1 MCHMTKNAHELSQLR
16 STSSNVRLWTNILL
30 LVTTYYKSCYMFK
43 YTTTIVWKMY
53 IQTYNLCSEEYVPVC
68 GCDGLIQVF
77 GTTVCS
83 SILVRFLLIE
93 KRGTRS
99 LVATNITTTTKKN
112 LNRMILMIITC
123 HCR

>member
-1 MCHMTKNAHELSQLR
+1 
-16 STSSNVRLWTNILL
+16 
-30 LVTTYYKSCYMFK
+30 
-43 YTTTIVWKMY
+43 MY

-77 GTTVCS
+77 GMTVCS
-83 SILVRFLLIE
+83 SILVVLASDKDHDNLNNEHERFLLIE

-99 LVATNITTTTKKN
+99 LVATNITTTNKKN

-123 HCR
+123 HRRRMKNER

>member
-1 MCHMTKNAHELSQLR
+1 MTKNAHELSQLR

-68 GCDGLIQVF
+68 GCDGLIHGNMH
-77 GTTVCS
+77 GTSYTV
-83 SILVRFLLIE
+83 
-93 KRGTRS
+93 
-99 LVATNITTTTKKN
+99 
-112 LNRMILMIITC
+112 
-123 HCR
+123 

>member
-1 MCHMTKNAHELSQLR
+1 
-16 STSSNVRLWTNILL
+16 
-30 LVTTYYKSCYMFK
+30 
-43 YTTTIVWKMY
+43 MY

-68 GCDGLIQVF
+68 GCDWLIQVF

-83 SILVRFLLIE
+83 SILVVLASDKDHDNLNNEHERFLLIE

-123 HCR
+123 HHRRMKNER